1 MTTRGLPLLL
11 ACGLLA
17 LALAMPPLS
26 WSRRSYDFLAVFD
39 ITQSMGVADYRLDG
53 RPASRL
59 DFARQALREALPR
72 LPCGSRVG
80 LAAFTEYRSL
90 MLLAPIE
97 VCEHYNDL
105 LATLEQLDG
114 RMRWADASQVSK
126 GVYWALRAARDIGD
140 EPRLLFFSD
149 GHESPPI
156 EGEGPALFGDITRGQ
171 IGGLIVGTGDLAP
184 SPIPKVDP
192 SGRSR
197 GVWSADEV
205 AQGLDPDRRSEH
217 LSGLRETHLQG
228 LAARTGLGYVRLEDA
243 AGLTAAM
250 RDPQLA
256 RTRELPTDLTWM
268 PVALALAAVC
278 WPALAGVLR
287 ARRNR
292 LPATTDGAIRNRAK
306 TSQSHHP

>member
-1 MTTRGLPLLL
+1 MRPHGLLQLL

-17 LALAMPPLS
+17 LALLMPPLS

-39 ITQSMGVADYRLDG
+39 ITQSMGVTDYRLDG

-97 VCEHYNDL
+97 VCAHYNDL

-126 GVYWALRAARDIGD
+126 GLFWALRAARDIGE
-140 EPRLLFFSD
+140 EPRLLFFTD

-156 EGEGPALFGDITRGQ
+156 EGEGPALFGDITRGR
-171 IGGLIVGTGDLAP
+171 IGGLIVGTGDLTP

-192 SGRSR
+192 AGRSR

-205 AQGLDPDRRSEH
+205 AQGSAPSQRSEH
-217 LSGLRETHLQG
+217 LSGLREAHLQA
-228 LAARTGLGYVRLEDA
+228 LAARTGLGYTRLDDA
-243 AGLTAAM
+243 AGLAAAM
-250 RDPQLA
+250 RDARHA

-268 PVALALAAVC
+268 PVALALALVC
-278 WPALAGVLR
+278 WPALTTLLR
-287 ARRNR
+287 ARRR
-292 LPATTDGAIRNRAK
+292 PGLRRS
-306 TSQSHHP
+306 SQQQA